1 VGEGIKPIGD
11 ESQFG
16 DEWLKKCRKEASN
29 IDKAKFTELGE
40 KLRVFAEPY
49 SNQIA
54 SLSSK
59 FPNGPANID
68 LPDQLNWLEEQV
80 LTPIARLEAALQSE
94 KRHYFKSVM
103 FDHSSVE
110 PDLDKILDLLGELH
124 NYAEAAFIEIDQ
136 QTYHRIQNTTQL
148 QLEIVIGLVAIIDEK
163 LPELRKNRMSDK
175 FKELVRISFHQITRW
190 HKQLDDE
197 IKIAVKRVKHNSGG
211 NES

>member
-1 VGEGIKPIGD
+1 
-11 ESQFG
+11 
-16 DEWLKKCRKEASN
+16 
-29 IDKAKFTELGE
+29 
-40 KLRVFAEPY
+40 
-49 SNQIA
+49 
-54 SLSSK
+54 
-59 FPNGPANID
+59 
-68 LPDQLNWLEEQV
+68 
-80 LTPIARLEAALQSE
+80 
-94 KRHYFKSVM
+94 M